1 MMRKTAIALRHYT
14 IELETLTPVHI
25 GAGGPPLLLNYD
37 AALWRGMVWVFDV
50 ERVIS
55 ERMTLDDI
63 ERGADPQIDRLLR
76 PEDYPAYARYR
87 LPAPRAMST
96 QLRDILPL
104 ERDSAGRPYLPGS
117 SLKGAIRTALLYW
130 ALRHRVVS
138 QRQQQATQHATATPA
153 PEHEPNYLPL
163 IKRILEAQG
172 LRREWAAR
180 DLEQAIFQ
188 QPTQQAQTEHTDAS
202 AQPRKRFDPNHDLGR
217 ALRFSDS
224 APITTPSPV
233 VEVIGIFAARNSR
246 SQPRNATSRIFAEV
260 LPAHT
265 QATFTLSIDE
275 GLFGTDDGLDES
287 LHAFASPQHVLRASR
302 EFAYR
307 LTKLE
312 HDYAFDA
319 QFSSIVT
326 FYAELAQRIK
336 QAPRNEAYLQ
346 IGWGTGWHAKTIG
359 PLLKLTHPGQE
370 LLAAL
375 VKRFQLDR
383 GHGSTPFPK
392 TRRYIDQDGQPVLP
406 LGWVRIR
413 IPELAVEPTL
423 TTTTSET

>member
-1 MMRKTAIALRHYT
+1 MRKTAIALRQYT

-63 ERGADPQIDRLLR
+63 ERGADPQINRLLR

-96 QLRDILPL
+96 QMRDILPL
-104 ERDSAGRPYLPGS
+104 ERDSTGHPYLPGS

-130 ALRHRVVS
+130 ALRHRVES
-138 QRQQQATQHATATPA
+138 QRPQQATQHATPS
-153 PEHEPNYLPL
+153 PEHEPEYLSL

-188 QPTQQAQTEHTDAS
+188 RPTQQAQTEHTGAS
-202 AQPRKRFDPNHDLGR
+202 SQPRKRFDPNHDLGR

-224 APITTPSPV
+224 APITTPSPA

-246 SQPRNATSRIFAEV
+246 SQPGNVTSRIFAEV

-265 QATFTLSIDE
+265 QATFILSIDE

-287 LHAFASPQHVLRASR
+287 LHAFASPQYLLRASR

-312 HDYAFDA
+312 YDYAFSA
-319 QFSSIVT
+319 QFSAIAA

-359 PLLKLTHPGQE
+359 PLLKLTQPGQE

-375 VKRFQLDR
+375 ITRFRLDR
-383 GHGSTPFPK
+383 GRGSTPFPK
-392 TRRYIDQDGQPVLP
+392 TRRYIEQDGQPVLP

-413 IPELAVEPTL
+413 IPELANEPASVTAH
-423 TTTTSET
+423 